1 MNSRERTKIAL
12 NHIQPDRTPM
22 LMWITPEISRGLR
35 SYFNVDTD
43 EEVYDAMD
51 VDVRWIHPDYIGP
64 KRGVFG
70 DGSTENEFGIR
81 TKRVVN
87 EFGSYDEF
95 VFHPLATARTVEDV
109 EDFPWPNPNWWDYD
123 GMKEKIAFAN
133 RVQPRWLAVGYGQ
146 LFERGWS
153 LMGFEKMLYELAVNP
168 EMVEAVFDKLLKYYL
183 AQTTKMLDAADGM
196 IDMIY
201 TSDDLASQESLL
213 ISPAMFRKYLKDR
226 WTEFNSTLKK
236 RFGSHTKI
244 HFHSCGAVADLVP
257 DLIDTGIDI
266 LNPIQPGAKGMD
278 PEVLKRKYGDKL
290 SFSGGFDIQNV
301 LPHGTPEEVRAEAVL
316 LARIL
321 GKDGGYIAS
330 AAHAVQADTPVE
342 NVLAM
347 VDGFKSV
354 S

>member
-1 MNSRERTKIAL
+1 
-12 NHIQPDRTPM
+12 
-22 LMWITPEISRGLR
+22 
-35 SYFNVDTD
+35 
-43 EEVYDAMD
+43 
-51 VDVRWIHPDYIGP
+51 
-64 KRGVFG
+64 
-70 DGSTENEFGIR
+70 
-81 TKRVVN
+81 
-87 EFGSYDEF
+87 
-95 VFHPLATARTVEDV
+95 
-109 EDFPWPNPNWWDYD
+109 
-123 GMKEKIAFAN
+123 MKEKIAFAN

-301 LPHGTPEEVRAEAVL
+301 LPHGTPEEVRAEAVR